1 MSTTSPPTTDTPSA
15 DKPKRG
21 SRAKRAGTPNPTTT
35 PPAPENGSQTAP
47 SASKGTKAARYPAW
61 VPDAVRRSRVISG
74 RARAVPLAA

>member
-1 MSTTSPPTTDTPSA
+1 MSTTTA
-15 DKPKRG
+15 DHRHPVGRQAQA
-21 SRAKRAGTPNPTTT
+21 RLARQRAGTPNPTTT

-47 SASKGTKAARYPAW
+47 SASKGAKAARYPAW